1 MKDVLDQLIDTVDLP
16 ALVGQLYPASGA
28 RPGKAGLYRAVWRG
42 DRHPSLS
49 LFKKRGVWFW
59 KDHATGKGGNAFHL
73 LIEAGYTRAQAAA
86 LLKGAGPVSTPAAPI
101 QASPAA
107 SLEGRHRPLL
117 EAAQARL
124 DQEALRG
131 RGMSLAQGRS
141 LGLGKTRRGD
151 LLIPLRD
158 PQGKLKAIKC
168 RRRGAA
174 QPRYYYLTPG
184 CGAPPWFSPGFT
196 PGQVLLVEGELNAMV
211 CWLASGLHTVGVAG
225 AEAPLPP
232 ELEGG
237 TVYLYA
243 DPDPAGRRALA
254 RWRAEGARRGLKVL
268 PLPPLPEGHDAC
280 SYAERHGQAALRK
293 WLEDAGAPQQPARA
307 G

>member
-1 MKDVLDQLIDTVDLP
+1 MRDLLDQLINTVDLP

-28 RPGKAGLYRAVWRG
+28 QPGKAGLYRAAWRG
-42 DRHPSLS
+42 DRNPSLS

-73 LIEAGYTRAQAAA
+73 LIEAGYTRAQAAE
-86 LLKGAGPVSTPAAPI
+86 LLKDTNPI
-101 QASPAA
+101 SSPAA
-107 SLEGRHRPLL
+107 LPQVSRSVSLEGRHQRLL

-124 DQEALRG
+124 DQEALQG
-131 RGMSLAQGRS
+131 RGMSLTQGRR

-158 PQGKLKAIKC
+158 LQGQLKAIKC
-168 RRRGAA
+168 RRRGEE

-184 CGAPPWFSPGFT
+184 CGTPPWFSPGFA
-196 PGQVLLVEGELNAMV
+196 PGKVLLVEGELNAMV
-211 CWLASGLHTVGVAG
+211 CWLASGLNTIGVAG

-232 ELEGG
+232 ELDRG
-237 TVYLYA
+237 TAYLYA
-243 DPDPAGRRALA
+243 DPDAAGQRALA
-254 RWRAEGARRGLKVL
+254 RWYEEGKRRGLQVL

-280 SYAERHGQAALRK
+280 SYAERYGQAALKK
-293 WLEDAGAPQQPARA
+293 WLEDAGAPQQLACA